1 MVTTRL
7 ICVLIGLLPVL
18 LIVKP
23 VHRIG
28 SNKERVVKMSE
39 VYEYEFSSNCRCT
52 KFDPETDTDVVDEQ
66 GYPVPSE
73 ECFGCWQDDKGN
85 IDEILLL
92 PYLKDNNIDA
102 DDSLVIAGS
111 NIGWRHLSGY
121 TICKATIDDVIER
134 LSINGDFTLRFKF
147 DRDANELSVS
157 RSSHDEP
164 TGTGKLVFRLATA
177 EEVTDWLLHR

>member
-1 MVTTRL
+1 
-7 ICVLIGLLPVL
+7 
-18 LIVKP
+18 
-23 VHRIG
+23 
-28 SNKERVVKMSE
+28 MSE